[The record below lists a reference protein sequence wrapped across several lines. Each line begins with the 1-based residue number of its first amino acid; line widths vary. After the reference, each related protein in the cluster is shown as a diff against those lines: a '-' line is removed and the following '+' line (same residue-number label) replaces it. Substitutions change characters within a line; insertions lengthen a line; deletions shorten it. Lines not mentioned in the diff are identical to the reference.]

1 MFFYD
6 KCTAVKRDC
15 MTLSYCGQLFSHSAC
30 SHAVSTGLG
39 GCRWSGEEA
48 FIVRFLPSWAQRQL
62 AAKFET
68 FCIFMSTKNLGTP
81 AAMQWCQIEI
91 WRARSLCIM
100 DSVNYDI
107 VFIAFLA
114 YVLPVSW
121 GCPHCWSVLHL
132 CSNSSV
138 AKQRL
143 VPEAAMAGLWL
154 GRGSQM
160 LFARILSMGH
170 LWHLKAKN

>member
-1 MFFYD
+1 MLTFFYD

-30 SHAVSTGLG
+30 SPAVSTGLC
-39 GCRWSGEEA
+39 GCCWSGEEA

-91 WRARSLCIM
+91 WGKKFVYNGFCQL
-100 DSVNYDI
+100 
-107 VFIAFLA
+107 
-114 YVLPVSW
+114 
-121 GCPHCWSVLHL
+121 
-132 CSNSSV
+132 
-138 AKQRL
+138 
-143 VPEAAMAGLWL
+143 
-154 GRGSQM
+154 
-160 LFARILSMGH
+160 
-170 LWHLKAKN
+170 